1 MKIYTPGQFYP
12 FTVMG
17 LVEINETKYLSLT
30 DGEVDTF
37 KVQAFDYQHEW
48 ESANMPPEI
57 QCYVKK
63 INIWGQPYLA
73 QSRKQLLESCYLELG
88 TEYAFKVLSR
98 TEDEN
103 TKMTY
108 YELKDPFGISHRYYP
123 KSGEPERQVSDI
135 FSLRVDSIEDKGNNK
150 VFLVLSYPADA
161 VKSEEVVLVPTQVT
175 RTQEKAEIGP
185 LGTESQIKEFK
196 SSIVYPAGS
205 IQPDIDKQ
213 MLIILKTIAGFQNA
227 QGGELYLGVNDL
239 GNVCGI
245 QEDLNHLNTSKF
257 DEYSY
262 PLSLDG
268 YELKIRNAVKYS
280 MNGTANRALNFQFK
294 EEDGKD
300 YVVIQIEQVNRPVFV
315 NGTKLFQRAG
325 NMTQLLKGDEITY
338 FIEQRLRLR
347 NAPIQT
353 IELPKEEE
361 SSEQSVEIQ
370 LVQEQEATY
379 PSKETNTASPKP
391 EGNAESVWMHFTVY
405 KTGEWSY
412 QKQKLAG
419 SDIHIQV
426 PIYPN
431 TKDGRLLFV
440 YANGCVNSV
449 IPKDVFKGKTRN
461 KKYSNG
467 LNKDSELLQLFCVE
481 QDTVLVF
488 KSQSAAYPGHYY
500 KVHRTTDIS
509 DHSSLHAKGNVLI
522 NKNLQVQLV
531 EVTALPIRYAHLVS
545 DLQMKSNQTSNTKG
559 YHENLPQLRN
569 TFKTL
574 KELLEVYGE
583 K

>member
-1 MKIYTPGQFYP
+1 MKEYIPGQFYP
-12 FTVMG
+12 FVVMG

-48 ESANMPPEI
+48 EAANMPRMIE
-57 QCYVKK
+57 CYVKK
-63 INIWGQPYLA
+63 VNIKGQPYLA
-73 QSRKQLLESCYLELG
+73 QSRKQILESCYLEVG
-88 TEYAFKVLSR
+88 TEYAFKVLSV
-98 TEDEN
+98 TEDEKTN
-103 TKMTY
+103 AVF

-123 KSGEPERQVSDI
+123 KAGEPLREVSDI
-135 FSLRVDSIEDKGNNK
+135 FSLTFRSIRDNGDNK
-150 VFLVLSYPADA
+150 VFLELHHQEVGAPIEA
-161 VKSEEVVLVPTQVT
+161 VVSEPVQVPKN
-175 RTQEKAEIGP
+175 QESVEIGS
-185 LGTESQIKEFK
+185 LGSESQTKEFK

-205 IQPDIDKQ
+205 IQADIDKQ

-245 QEDLNHLNTSKF
+245 NEDLHYLNTSKF
-257 DEYSY
+257 DEYTYSS
-262 PLSLDG
+262 SLDG

-280 MNGTANRALNFQFK
+280 MGGTANQALRFEFKK
-294 EEDGKD
+294 EEEKD
-300 YVVIQIEQVNRPVFV
+300 YVLIQIEQVNRPVFV

-361 SSEQSVEIQ
+361 PQEQNVEIQ
-370 LVQEQEATY
+370 LVQEPEVNT
-379 PSKETNTASPKP
+379 STLESSLTKEEP
-391 EGNAESVWMHFTVY
+391 EVKNESVWMYYTVY

-412 QKQKLAG
+412 QKQKLEG
-419 SDIHIQV
+419 SDIQIQV
-426 PIYPN
+426 PIYPS
-431 TKDGRLLFV
+431 TKDGRMLFV

-449 IPKDVFKGKTRN
+449 IPKDVFKGKTKN

-467 LNKDSELLQLFCVE
+467 LNKDSELLQLFCIE
-481 QDTVLVF
+481 QDTILVF
-488 KSQSAAYPGHYY
+488 KSQSAAYPGHYF

-522 NKNLQVQLV
+522 NKNLQVHLV
-531 EVTALPIRYAHLVS
+531 EVKALPIRYVQLVS

-569 TFKTL
+569 TFRTL
-574 KELLEVYGE
+574 KELLEVHG